1 VRQLSNAGAATLG
14 LPAYSHTQALIGGA
28 ILLAVCLALLVALTV
43 GWWRRR

>member
-1 VRQLSNAGAATLG
+1 MRQLSNAWAATVS

-28 ILLAVCLALLVALTV
+28 ILLAVCLAVLVALTV